1 LDDYVTRTVVRR
13 IGEKAGWNAAD
24 VIAEEIDN
32 IITTQTRAS
41 LGISF
46 QMVVASALC
55 EFSGTIA
62 ELVQDVIDSEPIN
75 ENTEVLPDWAE
86 QTKLSAKRYVVCGSP
101 AEVSDRLPRK
111 LTLALDTVIQPDDLM
126 RPDLVG
132 ILSGGEHGASF
143 ALAVSAKMCVDPL
156 SGNDRTDDLAS
167 TCLDQAYLKKPSVR
181 APEEI
186 EDSDWMLTYN
196 RIQKYTQDRCLRL
209 HVVLGGYSPY
219 RNAPEDGE
227 GVSGKRLKTVHVDG
241 ETIRVI
247 IHKGNCHALF
257 KTKFQ
262 QSLIS
267 TLMEKQR
274 PSGHTEE
281 SEEQRL

>member
-1 LDDYVTRTVVRR
+1 
-13 IGEKAGWNAAD
+13 
-24 VIAEEIDN
+24 
-32 IITTQTRAS
+32 
-41 LGISF
+41 
-46 QMVVASALC
+46 LC

-62 ELVQDVIDSEPIN
+62 ELVQDVIASEPIN

-86 QTKLSAKRYVVCGSP
+86 QTKLSAKRYVVCGSR
-101 AEVSDRLPRK
+101 ADVSDRLLENLAS
-111 LTLALDTVIQPDDLM
+111 LTFDTVIQPDDLM

-132 ILSGGEHGASF
+132 ILTGGEHGASF
-143 ALAVSAKMCVDPL
+143 ALAVSAKVCVDPL

-181 APEEI
+181 ALEEI
-186 EDSDWMLTYN
+186 EDSDWKSLHKQ
-196 RIQKYTQDRCLRL
+196 IQEYTQERCLRL

-219 RNAPEDGE
+219 RNAPEDAE